1 MFELD
6 FGKLLVIAVVAL
18 IFLGPER
25 LPTAA
30 RMAGLWIRK
39 MRAQWNAVKAE
50 LENELADDEL
60 RRNLRN
66 ASEAFHDGVQ
76 QMRSLPE
83 ALRVDPAATAQPASV
98 VPIASAPAANEPGQE
113 EAALTA
119 PAVHEPSPGQPA
131 LPLASAPDADPAQLS
146 LLHADL
152 LATEPLATEPLVMQ
166 PAGLPAAIEPGRD
179 ARV

>member
-66 ASEAFHDGVQ
+66 ASEALHDGVQ

-83 ALRVDPAATAQPASV
+83 ALRADPPATAQPAPV
-98 VPIASAPAANEPGQE
+98 VPTASAPAPNEPAPSEPGPG
-113 EAALTA
+113 ALA
-119 PAVHEPSPGQPA
+119 LGDPA
-131 LPLASAPDADPAQLS
+131 LVYPAPGLAAPPDADPAQLS
-146 LLHADL
+146 LLAADPPASEAV
-152 LATEPLATEPLVMQ
+152 ATEA
-166 PAGLPAAIEPGRD
+166 AGLPAAIEPGRD
-179 ARV
+179 ARI

>member
-66 ASEAFHDGVQ
+66 ASEALHDGVQ

-83 ALRVDPAATAQPASV
+83 ALRADPPATAQPAPV
-98 VPIASAPAANEPGQE
+98 MPTAGAQAADEPDPGELAPVKPDPG
-113 EAALTA
+113 
-119 PAVHEPSPGQPA
+119 
-131 LPLASAPDADPAQLS
+131 LASPADADPAQLS
-146 LLHADL
+146 LLAAEPPSTDA
-152 LATEPLATEPLVMQ
+152 LATQA
-166 PAGLPAAIEPGRD
+166 ARPAAIEPGRD

>member
-66 ASEAFHDGVQ
+66 ASEALHDGVQ

-83 ALRVDPAATAQPASV
+83 ALRTDLPATAQPAPV
-98 VPIASAPAANEPGQE
+98 MPAAGAPAPNEPGPGE
-113 EAALTA
+113 FVPDNSSPLK
-119 PAVHEPSPGQPA
+119 PASG
-131 LPLASAPDADPAQLS
+131 LASPPDADPAQLS
-146 LLHADL
+146 LLAAEPPSTDS
-152 LATEPLATEPLVMQ
+152 LAMQ
-166 PAGLPAAIEPGRD
+166 GYGSAAIQPDRD